1 MGTIGVPSGDELLQP
16 ADVVIIGGGVIG
28 VATAFWA
35 GRAGLKVVCLERR
48 DGLGTLTTALSEECF
63 RAQFTEPANIRMMK
77 ASIEFFERFAEM
89 TGLEDC
95 DLGLKQQGYL
105 FVSGSE
111 DGPRVLRERVEL
123 QRQHGL
129 GDVEYL
135 DGNEVRRRFPF
146 IGPRAT
152 AGTFRARDGWLS
164 THALTYGL
172 ARATAGGRFWL
183 RTEATGL
190 VVDGRGV
197 CGVETNRGRI
207 ATRRVVLATGPFAE
221 VTAARFGATVPI
233 TAVRRHKVVITG
245 YPEIPQAAP
254 MTIDDATGA
263 YWRPESGGAALGWA
277 LPEPPMEPRE
287 VVPTDWT
294 FPAVVLEAVSQLSPL
309 WEGIA
314 PRLRR
319 EQVYLSAGQYPC
331 TPDNNPVIDAYDP
344 IPGLYLNV
352 GYGGHGIMA
361 SPEGGRLLA
370 ELLIGR
376 APAEVEPFR
385 LRRFGADG
393 QAARE
398 SMVI

>member
-1 MGTIGVPSGDELLQP
+1 MGTIGVPSAADLSQP
-16 ADVVIIGGGVIG
+16 ADVVIVGGGVIG

-35 GRAGLKVVCLERR
+35 GRAGLRVVCLERR

-105 FVSGSE
+105 FVSGAE

-129 GDVEYL
+129 DDVEYL
-135 DGNEVRRRFPF
+135 DGDEVRRRFPY

-164 THALTYGL
+164 THALTYGM

-190 VVDGRGV
+190 IVDGHGV
-197 CGVETNRGRI
+197 AAVETNRGRI
-207 ATRRVVLATGPFAE
+207 ATRRLVLATGPFAA
-221 VTAARFGATVPI
+221 VTAARFGAMVPV

-245 YPEIPQAAP
+245 YPEIPESAP
-254 MTIDDATGA
+254 MTIDDGTGA

-277 LPEPPMEPRE
+277 LPEAPMEPGE
-287 VVPTDWT
+287 TVPTDWT
-294 FPAVVLEAVSQLSPL
+294 FPALVLEAVSELSPF

-314 PRLRR
+314 ARLRR

-344 IPGLYLNV
+344 IPGLYLNI

-361 SPEGGRLLA
+361 SPEGGRLMA
-370 ELLIGR
+370 ELLMGR
-376 APAEVEPFR
+376 MPAEVEPFR
-385 LRRFGADG
+385 LSRFATGG